1 MSGDFCKS
9 SGGCNILCLSLGSR
23 SSNPY
28 NLFIFLY
35 TVFELKHLLNSMV
48 ISAMKKSKVGKGV
61 REGWAGVGDMII
73 YTAEVSKH
81 FL

>member
-1 MSGDFCKS
+1 
-9 SGGCNILCLSLGSR
+9 
-23 SSNPY
+23 
-28 NLFIFLY
+28 
-35 TVFELKHLLNSMV
+35 MV